1 MMGLCSWWLLD
12 LGFPIDDEGLW
23 VMSFGVRMGWFQV
36 LKNYGDLPTS
46 IDIIY
51 YMHVHML
58 HMYIDTSLFPKVLHF
73 DPYQLKLVGGA

>member
-46 IDIIY
+46 ILYILYACTYVTYVHRYII
-51 YMHVHML
+51 
-58 HMYIDTSLFPKVLHF
+58 IPQGLHF
-73 DPYQLKLVGGA
+73 DPYQLKLAGGA